1 MFSWCSGLN
10 GELAVCTFLKSIKPW
25 MWVLDFV
32 RELWLERTHCWRS
45 CWGQHAPELMYWR
58 LSMAWRRTLYCLQF
72 NEVVYL
78 ACPLLKYQM
87 AEVLFWLKDIFFFQV
102 RNTQVVNSCMFS
114 EGERVSFSMTGNRI
128 EIWHI
133 SSLTLFFSRCPR
145 AKMDNDGNSSARTVG
160 QSFRYLPHRSQTCS
174 LRKRRILMAEW
185 LLSPPPQP

>member
-87 AEVLFWLKDIFFFQV
+87 AEVLFWLKDIFFSKLETPKLLTVVCFQKV
-102 RNTQVVNSCMFS
+102 KECLSPWL
-114 EGERVSFSMTGNRI
+114 ETGLKYGTF
-128 EIWHI
+128 HP
-133 SSLTLFFSRCPR
+133 SRCFSPVVLVP
-145 AKMDNDGNSSARTVG
+145 KWIMMEIPQLG
-160 QSFRYLPHRSQTCS
+160 QSGRVLDIYPIGVRHVLSGN
-174 LRKRRILMAEW
+174 AEF
-185 LLSPPPQP
+185 